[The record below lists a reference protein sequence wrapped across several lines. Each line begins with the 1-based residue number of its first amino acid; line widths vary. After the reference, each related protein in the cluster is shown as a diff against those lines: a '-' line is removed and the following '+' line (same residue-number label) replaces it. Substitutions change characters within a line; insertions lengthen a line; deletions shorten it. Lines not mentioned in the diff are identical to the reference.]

1 MKRTPCFIIPP
12 GPGKFDVISEHFQ
25 NIKFLFDLVNNAVG
39 HIKIKIVNLKMP
51 NDNVKLRG
59 NHVALRNVELR
70 GNHVA
75 LRNVK
80 LRATTLLYAM

>member
-1 MKRTPCFIIPP
+1 M
-12 GPGKFDVISEHFQ
+12 Q
-25 NIKFLFDLVNNAVG
+25 
-39 HIKIKIVNLKMP
+39 

-75 LRNVK
+75 L
-80 LRATTLLYAM
+80 

>member
-1 MKRTPCFIIPP
+1 
-12 GPGKFDVISEHFQ
+12 
-25 NIKFLFDLVNNAVG
+25 
-39 HIKIKIVNLKMP
+39 MP
-51 NDNVKLRG
+51 NDNVELRG

-80 LRATTLLYAM
+80 FKIIFSLDKHK

>member
-1 MKRTPCFIIPP
+1 
-12 GPGKFDVISEHFQ
+12 
-25 NIKFLFDLVNNAVG
+25 
-39 HIKIKIVNLKMP
+39 MP

-75 LRNVK
+75 LRNAK
-80 LRATTLLYAM
+80 C

>member
-1 MKRTPCFIIPP
+1 
-12 GPGKFDVISEHFQ
+12 Q
-25 NIKFLFDLVNNAVG
+25 
-39 HIKIKIVNLKMP
+39 

-80 LRATTLLYAM
+80 FKIIPQLRDT

>member
-1 MKRTPCFIIPP
+1 M
-12 GPGKFDVISEHFQ
+12 Q
-25 NIKFLFDLVNNAVG
+25 
-39 HIKIKIVNLKMP
+39 

-80 LRATTLLYAM
+80 FKIIPQLRDT

>member
-1 MKRTPCFIIPP
+1 M
-12 GPGKFDVISEHFQ
+12 Q
-25 NIKFLFDLVNNAVG
+25 
-39 HIKIKIVNLKMP
+39 

-59 NHVALRNVELR
+59 NHVALRNLELR

-80 LRATTLLYAM
+80 FKIIPQLRDT

>member
-1 MKRTPCFIIPP
+1 M
-12 GPGKFDVISEHFQ
+12 Q
-25 NIKFLFDLVNNAVG
+25 
-39 HIKIKIVNLKMP
+39 

-75 LRNVK
+75 LRNAK
-80 LRATTLLYAM
+80 FQSIPPKAGYQNFTF

>member
-1 MKRTPCFIIPP
+1 CDILLSNHYRLWQAR
-12 GPGKFDVISEHFQ
+12 Q
-25 NIKFLFDLVNNAVG
+25 NDNVKLRGNHVALR
-39 HIKIKIVNLKMP
+39 
-51 NDNVKLRG
+51 NVKLRG

-80 LRATTLLYAM
+80 C

>member
-1 MKRTPCFIIPP
+1 M
-12 GPGKFDVISEHFQ
+12 Q
-25 NIKFLFDLVNNAVG
+25 
-39 HIKIKIVNLKMP
+39 

-80 LRATTLLYAM
+80 F

>member
-1 MKRTPCFIIPP
+1 M
-12 GPGKFDVISEHFQ
+12 Q
-25 NIKFLFDLVNNAVG
+25 
-39 HIKIKIVNLKMP
+39 

-80 LRATTLLYAM
+80 FKINPAAAGYQNFTF